1 MKSTRPAP
9 QPQKQKQTA
18 TTAKKT
24 VVRTNLFERENY
36 KWMLIGAG
44 VMIVG
49 FFLMAGGR
57 SEDPNVFN
65 PSEIYSTVRITI
77 APILILAGLAIEIF
91 AIFRQ
96 PKNNS

>member
-1 MKSTRPAP
+1 M
-9 QPQKQKQTA
+9 
-18 TTAKKT
+18 
-24 VVRTNLFERENY
+24 FEKENY

-65 PSEIYSTVRITI
+65 ANEIYSTVRITI

-91 AIFRQ
+91 ALFRQ
-96 PKNNS
+96 PKKS